1 MPGKRRSSDFLPRS
15 HALLTPGEVMQLPAE
30 DELVLVSGCPP
41 IRAKQARYYEDREPQ
56 ARRPKR
62 PICSYL

>member
-41 IRAKQARYYEDREPQ
+41 IRAKKARYYEDRELT
-56 ARRPKR
+56 R
-62 PICSYL
+62 